1 MSTNT
6 EQLKRAIQLTEQINS
21 LQGELDRILSG
32 LKVGGSSVAAAAS
45 APAPTPG
52 KRGRKKGGMSAAGRA
67 AIVAAQK
74 ARWAKIKAAKGGKAP
89 AAASPKAAAKPAKKK
104 RTFSAA
110 ARAKMA
116 AAAKARWAKQ
126 KKGK

>member
-1 MSTNT
+1 MPTNT

-32 LKVGGSSVAAAAS
+32 LKVGGSSSVGVAAAS

-74 ARWAKIKAAKGGKAP
+74 ARWAKIKAGKAP
-89 AAASPKAAAKPAKKK
+89 AAAASPKAAAKPAKKK